1 MKLALFVPG
10 GVDRSGVDRVVP
22 ALLWQ
27 VERLARR
34 HTVHI
39 FALGQETDPGHW
51 NLLGASVHNIGT
63 GSGRRRRFFSWFR
76 AEHKREP
83 FDVIHAFWAGPAMYP
98 VIAAVWRSVPF
109 VVHLAGGELVA
120 LQDIGYGGSC
130 GWLGRALLRAT
141 LDAADRLSVAS
152 GYMQQL
158 AHMRGCEA
166 DHIPLGVALDQW
178 PVLAPRERDM
188 SSPARLLHIGDLRPV
203 KDQTLLLHAAAKLR
217 NNGVSFHLDIAGYD
231 TMNGEMQALAA
242 RLGLAAC
249 IRWHGLL
256 RRDALRTLVESADI
270 LLVTSRH
277 DAGPL
282 VVLEAAIAGVPTIGT
297 AVGHI
302 VDWAPDAAV
311 SVPVN
316 SDTAFA
322 SAIMQLLSDEPR
334 RLALAREAQRRAVE
348 IDADYTAARFERI
361 YRDVMSSR
369 EVRATNALQQSQ

>member
-39 FALGQETDPGHW
+39 FALRQEADPGHW
-51 NLLGASVHNIGT
+51 NLLGANVHNIGT
-63 GSGRRRRFFSWFR
+63 GNGRRRRLLSWFN

-83 FDVIHAFWAGPAMYP
+83 FDVMHAFWAGAVMYP
-98 VIAAVWRSVPF
+98 VIATVWRRVPF

-120 LQDIGYGGSC
+120 LRDIGYGGSC
-130 GWLGRALLRAT
+130 SWKGRTLLRAT
-141 LDAADRLSVAS
+141 LDAADRVSVAS

-158 AHMRGCEA
+158 AHVRGCEA

-188 SSPARLLHIGDLRPV
+188 SSPARLLHIADLRPV
-203 KDQTLLLHAAAKLR
+203 KDQALLLYAAAQLR
-217 NNGVSFHLDIAGYD
+217 RDGIPFHLDIAGYD

-242 RLGLAAC
+242 RLGLETY

-256 RRDALRTLVESADI
+256 RRDALRTLVESADV

-282 VVLEAAIAGVPTIGT
+282 VVLEAAIAGVPTVGT
-297 AVGHI
+297 AIGHI
-302 VDWAPDAAV
+302 ADWSPGAAV
-311 SVPVN
+311 SVPGN

-322 SAIMQLLSDEPR
+322 SAVTQLLSDETR

-348 IDADYTAARFERI
+348 IDADFTAARFERV
-361 YRDVMSSR
+361 YRDVTSSR
-369 EVRATNALQQSQ
+369 EVHATTALQSQ